1 VKTPEPGR
9 DFGPSP
15 ARRAPREERA
25 PPPALARL
33 LMRDEQSW
41 TIVLALTVLWL
52 IPLVLSV
59 GAGASGTA
67 ITFAVVLA
75 ALTAAGGLWVFGRFL
90 HIRRLLLE
98 GIRADGKVVATTVDS
113 GVDCV
118 ATRSVTID
126 YCLGGQHHRLKVL
139 ESFSSYSV
147 GEVVSVLANPRR
159 PSSAIIERMYADP
172 RRPSAKRGTPKAW

>member
-1 VKTPEPGR
+1 
-9 DFGPSP
+9 
-15 ARRAPREERA
+15 
-25 PPPALARL
+25 
-33 LMRDEQSW
+33 MRDERSW

-52 IPLVLSV
+52 LPLVLSLS
-59 GAGASGTA
+59 AGASATA
-67 ITFAVVLA
+67 STFAVVLA

-98 GIRADGKVVATTVDS
+98 GIRADGKVVATTVHS
-113 GVDCV
+113 GVDCG

-147 GEVVSVLANPRR
+147 GEVVSVLADPRR

-172 RRPSAKRGTPKAW
+172 RRPSAKRGTLKAW

>member
-1 VKTPEPGR
+1 
-9 DFGPSP
+9 
-15 ARRAPREERA
+15 
-25 PPPALARL
+25 
-33 LMRDEQSW
+33 MRDEQSW

-98 GIRADGKVVATTVDS
+98 GIRADGKAVATTVHS
-113 GVDCV
+113 GVDCG

-147 GEVVSVLANPRR
+147 GEVVSVLADPRR